1 MELLK
6 RKVIFITGATS
17 GIGKSCAYAFAKEG
31 TRLILTARRK
41 NILDEIAG
49 DLNKKYNSEVY
60 TAKLDVRN
68 YSEVKNL
75 IDSLPVDWKLID
87 ILINNAGLGR
97 GLNKLY
103 EGNPEG
109 WDEMIDTNIKGL
121 LYVTKEIVQ
130 GMVKRQSGHVINI
143 GSIAGYQAYK
153 KGGVYCATKHGV
165 KAITDSLRMDVIDK
179 NIRVSSV
186 DPGAVN
192 TNFSN
197 VRFYGD
203 KEKAKNTYRGMT
215 PLTGDDVAEAV
226 IFVATRPAHVN
237 INEMIIMPSVQ
248 ANVFVIHRRE
258 D

>member
-6 RKVIFITGATS
+6 GKIVFITGATS
-17 GIGKSCAYAFAKEG
+17 GIGKSCAYAFAKDG
-31 TRLILTARRK
+31 TKLILTARRK

-68 YSEVKNL
+68 YSEVKNV
-75 IDSLPVDWKLID
+75 IDSLPDNWKSID
-87 ILINNAGLGR
+87 VLINNAGLGR

-121 LYVTKEIVQ
+121 LYVTREIVQ

-143 GSIAGYQAYK
+143 GSIAGYQAYT

-165 KAITDSLRMDVIDK
+165 KAISDSLRMDVIDK
-179 NIRVSSV
+179 NIRVSTV

-197 VRFYGD
+197 IRFYGD
-203 KEKAKNTYRGMT
+203 EEKAKNTYRGIT

-237 INEMIIMPSVQ
+237 INEIIIMPSVQ
-248 ANVFVIHRRE
+248 ANVFMIHRRE
-258 D
+258 E